1 MSFTIDFFEL
11 MWLAE
16 SVIPERPISRSMCFD
31 NFSDVHYHNMNDQQ
45 RKQFMEHVME
55 QPKFDLAK
63 RQCAHFYARFNPEN
77 QYRVTTDYKENVKV
91 INCYL
96 WEGKYH
102 TQMNGY
108 VSPRFITKIIRIYD
122 NEQITQ
128 P

>member
-1 MSFTIDFFEL
+1 VSYTIDFFEL

-31 NFSDVHYHNMNDQQ
+31 DFSERHYHNMNEQQ

-55 QPKFDLAK
+55 QPGFDLNK
-63 RQCAHFYARFNPEN
+63 PQCAHFYARFNPEN
-77 QYRVTTDYKENVKV
+77 QYRVTTMYEGVAGTID
-91 INCYL
+91 CYY

-102 TQMNGY
+102 TQMNRH
-108 VSPRFITKIIRIYD
+108 VSPEFITNIIRIHD
-122 NEQITQ
+122 NKEIK